1 MSNSCQSTKTI
12 PVRERLIMALDVP
25 SIHEAQDLVE
35 ELGDSVI
42 FYKVGMELFMSG
54 DCFSFIEWLKQ
65 RNKKVFV
72 DLKFFDVP
80 ATVGR
85 AIKALSLKGVD
96 LATIH
101 GNDAIMEAAARN
113 KGDLKVLAVT
123 ALTSLDRGDLDDLG
137 FQCDVRSLV
146 LSRAKRALQI
156 GCDGIVSSGLEVS
169 MLREHLDH
177 RLLVITPGIRPV
189 DNREEDDQKR
199 VVSVEMAFENGADYI
214 VVGRP
219 IRDAENSKAMAEK
232 IQGQIFGVFGQ

>member
-1 MSNSCQSTKTI
+1 MSLISKKAI
-12 PVRERLIMALDVP
+12 PVQERLIMALDVP
-25 SIHEAQDLVE
+25 SIAEAQALVE

-54 DCFSFIEWLKQ
+54 DYFGFIDWLKQ

-85 AIKALSLKGVD
+85 AIKALSNKGID

-101 GNDAIMEAAARN
+101 GNNAIMEAAAAN

-137 FQCDVRSLV
+137 FQCDVKALV
-146 LSRAKRALQI
+146 LSRAKRALEI

-169 MLREHLDH
+169 MIRKELNS

-199 VVSVEMAFENGADYI
+199 VVSVEQAFQNGADYI

-219 IRDAENSKAMAEK
+219 IRDAQNPKAMAIK
-232 IQGQIFGVFGQ
+232 IQSQIASQF

>member
-1 MSNSCQSTKTI
+1 MSDAFISTKPI

-25 SIHEAQDLVE
+25 SIPEAQALVE
-35 ELGDSVI
+35 ELGDAVI

-54 DCFSFIEWLKQ
+54 DYFAFIEWLKA

-72 DLKFFDVP
+72 DLKFFDIP

-85 AIKALSLKGVD
+85 AIKALSSKGVD

-101 GNDAIMEAAARN
+101 GNDSIMEAAAQA

-137 FQCDVRSLV
+137 FQCDVTQLV

-169 MLREHLDH
+169 MIREELGQK
-177 RLLVITPGIRPV
+177 LLVITPGIRPV
-189 DNREEDDQKR
+189 DNREDDDQKR
-199 VVSVEMAFENGADYI
+199 AVSVEQAIQNGADYL

-219 IRDAENSKAMAEK
+219 IRDAADRKAMAEK
-232 IQGQIFGVFGQ
+232 IQSQIAALFD

>member
-1 MSNSCQSTKTI
+1 MTTSFLSTKPI

-25 SIHEAQDLVE
+25 AIAEAKAIVE

-42 FYKVGMELFMSG
+42 FYKVGMELFMCG
-54 DCFSFIEWLKQ
+54 DYFGFIEWLKQ

-85 AIKALSLKGVD
+85 AIRALSSKGVD

-101 GNDAIMEAAARN
+101 GNDAIMRAAAQE
-113 KGDLKVLAVT
+113 KGSLKVLAVT

-137 FQCDVRSLV
+137 FQCDVRELV

-156 GCDGIVSSGLEVS
+156 GCDGIVSSGLEAP

-177 RLLVITPGIRPV
+177 RLLVVTPGIRPV

-199 VVSVEMAFENGADYI
+199 VVSVEQAFRNGADYI

-219 IRDAENSKAMAEK
+219 IRDADNRKQMAEK
-232 IQGQIFGVFGQ
+232 IQRQIQAQFQ